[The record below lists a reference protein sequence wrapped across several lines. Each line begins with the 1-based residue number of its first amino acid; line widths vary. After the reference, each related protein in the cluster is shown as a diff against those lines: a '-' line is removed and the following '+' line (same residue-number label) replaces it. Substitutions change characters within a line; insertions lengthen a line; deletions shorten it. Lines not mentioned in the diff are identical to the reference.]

1 MAELERMWRAQ
12 QDDLATLVPK
22 ARHSIAGQSGHFIQL
37 DQPALVTEAIRQ
49 VVAGG
54 RDPDTW
60 YDLIACCRP

>member
-1 MAELERMWRAQ
+1 MWRAQ
-12 QDDLATLVPK
+12 QDDLATLVPT
-22 ARHSIAGQSGHFIQL
+22 AWHTITGRSGHVIQL

-60 YDLIACCRP
+60 DDLIRCCTP